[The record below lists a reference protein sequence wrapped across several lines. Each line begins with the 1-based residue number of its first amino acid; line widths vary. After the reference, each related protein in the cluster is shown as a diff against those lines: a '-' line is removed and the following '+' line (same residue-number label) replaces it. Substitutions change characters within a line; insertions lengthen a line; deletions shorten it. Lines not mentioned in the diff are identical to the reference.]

1 MVEERFNPTRM
12 ELLKSRARAKLA
24 KKGHSLLKQKRDA
37 LVLEF
42 FRILKKA
49 SDLRGQLNA
58 HMKKAYS
65 SIAIAQSYHGVFEV
79 EAASMSSE
87 RAPKV
92 KINVRNVMGVKIP
105 SVEVSGNGN
114 GESEKNLL
122 ASNAKIDEAADNF
135 KEALQMVVK
144 LAETENSIR
153 KLIREIEK
161 TKRRVNSLE
170 YIVIP
175 SLAAKAKLISFRLDE
190 MERDAFFMLKMT
202 KKKLARKG
210 S

>member
-1 MVEERFNPTRM
+1 
-12 ELLKSRARAKLA
+12 
-24 KKGHSLLKQKRDA
+24 
-37 LVLEF
+37 
-42 FRILKKA
+42 
-49 SDLRGQLNA
+49 
-58 HMKKAYS
+58 
-65 SIAIAQSYHGVFEV
+65 
-79 EAASMSSE
+79 
-87 RAPKV
+87 
-92 KINVRNVMGVKIP
+92 
-105 SVEVSGNGN
+105 VEVSGNGN